1 LNNRA
6 WTGSLRIAAW
16 LFVFAVLASLVAAR
30 AAAAPVHSAASA
42 PAAAAAPSTGR
53 VLVLPFTDIHRVGRI
68 FWLSEG
74 AAVLLTEDL
83 SRLDQPMVTREDRR
97 RAFEQLQIPFDA
109 ELTDAT
115 AIRVARLV
123 GATRVIR
130 GTLALEDG
138 DGGEQLVTR
147 VRQLRL
153 DNGHMDPAIEQRAPL
168 RDVFALCARLARAL
182 TPGTGVTE
190 QALIAGHPPLNAFQD
205 YVKGLLAQDPVT
217 RVRYLRSSLAL
228 APTFDQARLALWAV
242 YTDQG
247 HDDRALSVAREV
259 SAQSDYSAR
268 ARFQSAL
275 SLIRL
280 EQYTE
285 AETTLT
291 ALSTDLP
298 TAAVFNN
305 LGVVQLRKN
314 GGTADLRRAAYDFTK
329 ATEANPGNA
338 NYFFN
343 LGYAYWLQH
352 DAHAAIYWLR
362 EAVRR
367 NPADAEAHFVLAVAL
382 KASGQRTEADREQAL
397 AGQLSSEYAD
407 RIKKGAPQMPLVP
420 RDRARLD
427 SSPAGPLGLT
437 DVIVDSRQ
445 EDREATAAF
454 YLGRAQRLADQHDNR
469 GAIADLRRCLF
480 LSPYDADAQL
490 LLGQVYLRLH
500 RTKDAIGVLK
510 ISLWSEETADAHVAL
525 ARAYLQAGNASA
537 ARTEATRALALDPDS
552 ADAHA
557 VIETLDT
564 TRKKPTPAGPL
575 APNEKRGGTGPA
587 C

>member
-1 LNNRA
+1 MKVRA
-6 WTGSLRIAAW
+6 WTRGVLIVALSV
-16 LFVFAVLASLVAAR
+16 FVGGLAPQVLLAR
-30 AAAAPVHSAASA
+30 APVAPT
-42 PAAAAAPSTGR
+42 PATGR

-68 FWLSEG
+68 YWLSEG
-74 AAVLLTEDL
+74 AAVLLADDL
-83 SRLDQPMVTREDRR
+83 SELDQPIVTREDRR
-97 RAFEQLQIPFDA
+97 RAFEQLQIPIDA

-123 GATRVIR
+123 GATRIVR

-138 DGGEQLVTR
+138 DGGEQLVAR
-147 VRQLRL
+147 VRQLSLEHGR
-153 DNGHMDPAIEQRAPL
+153 MDVPIEQRAPL
-168 RDVFALCARLARAL
+168 RDIFALCARIARAL
-182 TPGTGVTE
+182 TPGTGTTE

-228 APTFDQARLALWAV
+228 APTFDRARLALWAV

-247 HDDRALSVAREV
+247 QDDRALGVAREV
-259 SAQSDYSAR
+259 SEQSSFAER

-280 EQYTE
+280 KQY
-285 AETTLT
+285 AQADATLT
-291 ALSTDLP
+291 ALSRDLP

-305 LGVVQLRKN
+305 LGVVQLRRN
-314 GGTADLRRAAYDFTK
+314 GGSLDLRRAAYSFTK

-367 NPADAEAHFVLAVAL
+367 NPADGEAHFVLAVAL
-382 KASGQRTEADREQAL
+382 SASGQRAEADRERAL

-407 RIKKGAPQMPLVP
+407 RIRKAAPQMPAVP
-420 RDRARLD
+420 RDLARLD
-427 SSPAGPLGLT
+427 TSPAGPLGLS
-437 DVIVDSRQ
+437 DLIVDSRQ

-500 RTKDAIGVLK
+500 RTKEAIDVLK
-510 ISLWSEETADAHVAL
+510 ISLWSEETADAHAAL
-525 ARAYLQAGNASA
+525 ARAYLQAGNTSA

-552 ADAHA
+552 ADARE
-557 VIETLDT
+557 VMNVLDAAG
-564 TRKKPTPAGPL
+564 RKPTPTRPP
-575 APNEKRGGTGPA
+575 APKAKSGRSGAA